1 MAEVLIA
8 KKRLE
13 RVALPVKT
21 ATKIQVGEGVCL
33 DATGDAVPASV
44 SSTLTTFGVCLKEA
58 DNSNGADG
66 DIYVDAHGGE
76 FAYAFAN
83 SAGGDELTI
92 LDKDEPCYWAGP
104 NTVAKTD
111 GSGTRSFAGVVHD
124 VDENGVWVKFSGI
137 PATIAALAATQVD
150 VVDALTGGGIVRHY
164 DAPVA
169 PVTTPDA
176 DGEATSV
183 ALANALKAAYNDH
196 RTDTDLHS
204 AADSTNAVTTADA
217 TNLASAQTLLNEIK
231 VDFNAHVA
239 ATVHRPS
246 TWTPATVTTADAS
259 DQSTANALANALKRA
274 LNAHIASG
282 LED

>member
-13 RVALPVKT
+13 RIALPVKA
-21 ATKIQVGEGVCL
+21 ATRIQVGEGVCL

-44 SSTLTTFGVCLKEA
+44 SSTLTTFGACLKEA
-58 DNSNGADG
+58 DNREGADG
-66 DIYVDAHGGE
+66 DVYVDAHGGE
-76 FAYAFAN
+76 FSYAFAN

-111 GSGTRSFAGVVHD
+111 AGGTRSFAGVVHD

-150 VVDALTGGGIVRHY
+150 VVDALTGGGIVRHF

-169 PVTTPDA
+169 PIDTADA
-176 DGEATSV
+176 AGEATSV
-183 ALANALKAAYNDH
+183 ALANALRTAYEAH
-196 RTDTDLHS
+196 RVSTDLHS
-204 AADSTNAVTTADA
+204 AADSTNAIAAVAA
-217 TNLASAQTLLNEIK
+217 TNLATAQTLLNELK
-231 VDFNAHVA
+231 TDFNAHVA
-239 ATVHRPS
+239 TTVHRPS

-274 LNAHIASG
+274 FNAHLASG